1 MEREFKI
8 YLLGDRE
15 YFEYTDANGQKIKK
29 DLAFTQSLLDLLYL
43 DIWPYLD
50 LTGKIGDNIQELRE
64 SRKYETSCEIENGL
78 EELAKSHFYFEL
90 ARIEWDQRLEKV
102 GDQTFNEIFN
112 LLPYKRITHIPSD
125 IQTMQSQIKSLL
137 LSVLDILSPG
147 EPIQK
152 KMVDYIH
159 GLRPMIGVNISIFD
173 FAELATT
180 FEQVDAEHVA
190 EVLRPKNVHE
200 IVEFFLRAC
209 VKREQRFRVCKNC
222 GKYFALTGYTN
233 TEYCDRLNGDTGKT
247 CKEIGALNTWQKKRT
262 ENPVVNAYSKAYKK
276 RFAWIKYHKTT
287 KEAFYEWSEQ
297 ARALRDKC
305 LAGKISLEEYRAWLD
320 E

>member
-1 MEREFKI
+1 MERDFKV
-8 YLLGDRE
+8 YLLGNRE
-15 YFEYTDANGQKIKK
+15 YFEYTDAMGQKIKK
-29 DLAFTQSLLDLLYL
+29 DLAFMQSLMDLLYL

-50 LTGKIGDNIQELRE
+50 LTEKIGDNVQELRE
-64 SRKYETSCEIENGL
+64 SRKYETSCEIKNGL
-78 EELAKSHFYFEL
+78 QELAKSHFYFEL

-102 GDQTFNEIFN
+102 ADQSYNEIFN
-112 LLPYKRITHIPSD
+112 LLPYKKITHIPSD

-137 LSVLDILSPG
+137 LSVLDILSPD
-147 EPIQK
+147 EPVQK

-159 GLRPMIGVNISIFD
+159 EIRQTYGVNISVFE
-173 FAELATT
+173 FTGLATT
-180 FEQVDAEHVA
+180 FEQVDPAHCT

-209 VKREQRFRVCKNC
+209 VQREQRFRVCKNC
-222 GKYFALTGYTN
+222 RKYFALSGYTN
-233 TEYCDRLNGDTGKT
+233 TEYCDRFYGDTGKT

-297 ARALRDKC
+297 ARDLRDKC
-305 LAGKISLEEYRAWLD
+305 LKGEISLEEYRAWLD

>member
-1 MEREFKI
+1 MERDFKV
-8 YLLGDRE
+8 YLLDDRE
-15 YFEYTDANGQKIKK
+15 YFEYTDAMGQKIKK
-29 DLAFTQSLLDLLYL
+29 DLAFTQSLMDLLYL

-64 SRKYETSCEIENGL
+64 SRKYETSCEIKNGL
-78 EELAKSHFYFEL
+78 QELAKSHFYFEL

-102 GDQTFNEIFN
+102 ADQSYNEIFN
-112 LLPYKRITHIPSD
+112 LLPYKKVTHIPSD
-125 IQTMQSQIKSLL
+125 IQTMQSEIKSLL
-137 LSVLDILSPG
+137 LSVLDILSPD

-152 KMVDYIH
+152 KMVGYIH
-159 GLRPMIGVNISIFD
+159 EIRQTFRVNIDAFY
-173 FAELATT
+173 FTKLTTT

-190 EVLRPKNVHE
+190 EVLRPKDIHE
-200 IVEFFLRAC
+200 IIEFFLRAC
-209 VKREQRFRVCKNC
+209 VQREQRFRVCKNC
-222 GKYFALTGYTN
+222 GKYFALSGYTN
-233 TEYCDRLNGDTGKT
+233 TEYCDRFYGDTGKT

-297 ARALRDKC
+297 ARAKRDFC
-305 LAGKISLEEYRAWLD
+305 LQGGMTLEEFRAWLD

>member
-29 DLAFTQSLLDLLYL
+29 NLAFMQSLLDLLYL
-43 DIWPYLD
+43 DIWSYSE
-50 LTGKIGDNIQELRE
+50 LTGKIGDAIQELRE
-64 SRKYETSCEIENGL
+64 SRKYESSCEIKNGL

-90 ARIEWDQRLEKV
+90 ARIEWDRRLEKV
-102 GDQTFNEIFN
+102 AEQSYNEIFN
-112 LLPYKRITHIPSD
+112 LLPYKKITHIPSD

-137 LSVLDILSPG
+137 LSVLDILSPD

-152 KMVDYIH
+152 KIVDYIH
-159 GLRPMIGVNISIFD
+159 EIRQTFRVNISIFD

-233 TEYCDRLNGDTGKT
+233 TEYCDRPYGDTGKT

-276 RFAWIKYHKTT
+276 RFAWIKYKRIS
-287 KEAFYEWSEQ
+287 KEDFYEWSEQ

-305 LAGKISLEEYRAWLD
+305 LAGKISLEEYKAWLD